1 MMTKQVKRRKSK
13 NRRKTRKTWRT
24 GGDNNNNF
32 LANSETIVSE
42 FKANYDD
49 FYLLHMLTSEEH
61 RELACKLLQIDWNI
75 DGSHYDTLE
84 KAIKS
89 SNHACKTKLLY
100 FLIELKIACDEIS
113 EAEKKIARRNLSS
126 DANERE
132 KLRLNT
138 NIAKKGQFITFINNC
153 FILFIS
159 SILIRQKSKKNNCQM
174 ILD

>member
-100 FLIELKIACDEIS
+100 FLIELKNACDEIS
-113 EAEKKIARRNLSS
+113 KGEKILARGNFRY
-126 DANERE
+126 DVKERE
-132 KLRLNT
+132 TLRLKT
-138 NIAKKGQFITFINNC
+138 NKAKKEQFITFINNSYPVC
-153 FILFIS
+153 NHIDLT
-159 SILIRQKSKKNNCQM
+159 
-174 ILD
+174 LD